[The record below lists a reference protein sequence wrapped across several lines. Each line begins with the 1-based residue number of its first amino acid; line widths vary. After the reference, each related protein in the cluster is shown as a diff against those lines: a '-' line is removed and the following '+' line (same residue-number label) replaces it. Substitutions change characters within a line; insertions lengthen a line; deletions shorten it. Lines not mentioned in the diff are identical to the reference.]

1 MEALEAR
8 RKNQFYGV
16 GNFSLPYPFDLRML
30 HDNAGPVNK
39 DDLHELRQAEYGAV
53 HSPLWQGALPSAYNN
68 YVLRKT
74 L

>member
-1 MEALEAR
+1 MAKGALLMMHL
-8 RKNQFYGV
+8 Q
-16 GNFSLPYPFDLRML
+16 LPSEQLYHPF
-30 HDNAGPVNK
+30 
-39 DDLHELRQAEYGAV
+39 DLHELRQAEYGAV